1 MSGRKGIILAGGN
14 ATRLRPAT
22 LAFGKSFLPVA
33 DKPMIF
39 YPLSVLI
46 QAGIKD
52 ILIVTAPR
60 DTAMFQ
66 PLLGDGSSLGIKITY
81 IEQPVARGIAD
92 AFILGES
99 FIGNDPVCL
108 ILCDN
113 FFYGPGLGAAIE
125 TGWKNT
131 ATGATVFCHYVEN
144 PSAYGVADFDAA
156 GKITKLVEKP
166 ATFVSNWAIT
176 GLYIYD
182 NRACAFAK
190 TLKPS
195 KRGEFE
201 ITDLNSRYLEH
212 GALQVVKFDK
222 KFTWFDLGTYP
233 LVHEAAK
240 MIVDMEQRDKVR
252 IGCPYIAAYQAGFID
267 KAGVAKIART
277 LGDTT
282 YADSLNNLAT

>member
-1 MSGRKGIILAGGN
+1 MAGRKGIILAGGN
-14 ATRLRPAT
+14 AARLRPAT

-46 QAGIKD
+46 QSGIKD

-81 IEQPVARGIAD
+81 VEQPVARGIAD
-92 AFILGES
+92 AFLLGES
-99 FIGNDPVCL
+99 FIGSDPVCL

-113 FFYGPGLGAAIE
+113 FFYGRGLHEAIE
-125 TGWKNT
+125 TGWKN
-131 ATGATVFCHYVEN
+131 AAAGATVFCHYVEN
-144 PSAYGVADFDAA
+144 PAAYGVAGFDMA
-156 GKITKLVEKP
+156 GKVTKLVEKP
-166 ATFVSNWAIT
+166 STFVSNWAVT

-182 NRACAFAK
+182 NRACAIAK

-195 KRGEFE
+195 KRGELE
-201 ITDLNSRYLEH
+201 ITDLNSRYLEQ
-212 GALQVVKFDK
+212 GALQVVKFDP

-233 LVHEAAK
+233 LMHEAAK
-240 MIVDMEQRDKVR
+240 LIIDMEKRDQVR
-252 IGCPYIAAYQAGFID
+252 IGCPYIAAFQAGYLT
-267 KAGVAKIART
+267 KTGLATIASR
-277 LGDTT
+277 LGSTSYT
-282 YADSLNNLAT
+282 EFMNNLAL